1 MRIRV
6 VHETIYTYE
15 QPARSLIQV
24 LRLTPRDHDG
34 QHVREWRIE
43 PSVNG
48 RLTVREDGFGNVVHW
63 FSSDEAADR
72 LAIRVTGEVE
82 TFEVNGLVRG
92 AVERLPDPFYL
103 RDTDLCTASPEIA
116 AFADAIADA
125 GDRAP
130 LSLLHRLLAAVH
142 DTVTFEPGPT
152 HSGTTAAEAFTA
164 GKGVC
169 QDLSHIFI
177 SCARHLEIPTR
188 YVSGYF
194 HRNDGVEEQNAGH
207 AWAEALVPDLGWI
220 GFDPA
225 NGISGTEAHIRMA
238 IGLDYLGAAPIRG
251 SRVGGGTESLSVNLH
266 VSPAKRVQSQSQEA
280 KTQSQTQG

>member
-34 QHVREWRIE
+34 QHVRHWRIE

-48 RLTVREDGFGNVVHW
+48 RLTAREDGFGNVVHW
-63 FSSDEAADR
+63 FSADEATDR

-82 TFEVNGLVRG
+82 THEVNGLVRG

-116 AFADAIADA
+116 AFADEVRA
-125 GDRAP
+125 GERDTLA
-130 LSLLHRLLAAVH
+130 LLHRLLAAVH
-142 DTVTFEPGPT
+142 GRVVFEPGPT
-152 HSGTTAAEAFTA
+152 HAGTSAAEAFAA

-194 HRNDGVEEQNAGH
+194 RRNDGVEEQDAGH
-207 AWAEALVPDLGWI
+207 AWAEALVPDLGWVA
-220 GFDPA
+220 FDPA
-225 NGISGTEAHIRMA
+225 NGISGTEAHVRMA

-251 SRVGGGTESLSVNLH
+251 SRVGGGTETLDVKL
-266 VSPAKRVQSQSQEA
+266 RVE
-280 KTQSQTQG
+280 QGKAAVQC